1 LLEEG
6 QGKEEVKKYGLV
18 CSRVFAGVA
27 IAIVAE
33 AVEGVSEAI
42 VDENLIFDV

>member
-1 LLEEG
+1 MG
-6 QGKEEVKKYGLV
+6 WCAAGF
-18 CSRVFAGVA
+18 FAGVA

-33 AVEGVSEAI
+33 SVDGVSEAI

>member
-1 LLEEG
+1 MG
-6 QGKEEVKKYGLV
+6 WFAAGF
-18 CSRVFAGVA
+18 FAGVA

-42 VDENLIFDV
+42 VDENLKFDV

>member
-1 LLEEG
+1 
-6 QGKEEVKKYGLV
+6 
-18 CSRVFAGVA
+18 VA
-27 IAIVAE
+27 KNGDSQVAIDTIAIVAE

>member
-1 LLEEG
+1 MG
-6 QGKEEVKKYGLV
+6 WFAAGF
-18 CSRVFAGVA
+18 FAGVA
-27 IAIVAE
+27 ITIVAE

>member
-1 LLEEG
+1 MVWFAAWFLL
-6 QGKEEVKKYGLV
+6 
-18 CSRVFAGVA
+18 GVA